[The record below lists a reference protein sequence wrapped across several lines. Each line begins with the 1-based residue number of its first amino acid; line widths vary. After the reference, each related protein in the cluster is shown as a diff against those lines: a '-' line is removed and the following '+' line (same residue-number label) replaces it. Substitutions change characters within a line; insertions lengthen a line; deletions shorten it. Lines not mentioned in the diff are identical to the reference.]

1 MQFKEGTSLY
11 DYEVQ
16 REGGEDVLYINYLGA
31 PFVPGLSDYPQV
43 MERTIDA
50 LIENPN
56 ISRIVFVQQ
65 KNYNYDFNETVLL
78 LEIAHL
84 YVYLI
89 KQEKILSQKKLIISN
104 EQAFSKRYNDLFYFL
119 FLLKQD
125 PLAAYSEL
133 RKMIVESK
141 ILLGKLSTGFR
152 VDQKNYNMVLEKIL
166 SLLEKTAYGEAP

>member
-1 MQFKEGTSLY
+1 MQFKEGISLY

-16 REGGEDVLYINYLGA
+16 REGGEDILYINYLGA
-31 PFVPGLSDYPQV
+31 PYVPGLSDYPQV

-65 KNYNYDFNETVLL
+65 KNYNYDFNETILL
-78 LEIAHL
+78 LEIAQL

-89 KQEKILSQKKLIISN
+89 KQEKILSQKKLITSN
-104 EQAFSKRYNDLFYFL
+104 EQAFPKRYNEVFYFL

-125 PLAAYSEL
+125 PIAAYSEL
-133 RKMIVESK
+133 KKIIVEAN
-141 ILLGKLSTGFR
+141 L
-152 VDQKNYNMVLEKIL
+152 
-166 SLLEKTAYGEAP
+166 LLEKLDAAFNLDQKSYILFFGKNSQAF